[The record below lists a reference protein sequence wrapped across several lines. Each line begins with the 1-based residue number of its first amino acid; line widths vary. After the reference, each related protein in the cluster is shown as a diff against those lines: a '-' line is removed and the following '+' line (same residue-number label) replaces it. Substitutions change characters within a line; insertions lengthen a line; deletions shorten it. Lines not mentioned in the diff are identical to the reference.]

1 MAETESTKLAIDAG
15 LAIILVK
22 PQLGENIGT
31 AARAMLNCGLT
42 DLRLV
47 QPRDAWP
54 NAQANAASSGAD
66 SVIDSAQLYQTT
78 EDAIGDLQRV
88 YAATARPRDMV
99 MPVMPPRA
107 AAHDMV
113 QAAASGAAVGVL
125 FGAERSG
132 LDNDD
137 VTLADTVIE
146 VPLNPAFRSLNLA
159 QAVLIVG
166 YEWFMLSQAGLDA
179 ADDSGA
185 GPGTNAWRETGTTE
199 PVSKAVLLNFLSRLE
214 SELDDCGFLLPREKR
229 PTMVRT
235 IRNIFQRARLT
246 DQDVRTLHG
255 IVSGLTRKRSD

>member
-1 MAETESTKLAIDAG
+1 MAETDSTSRPVEGG

-22 PQLGENIGT
+22 PQLGENIGA
-31 AARAMLNCGLT
+31 AARAMLNCRLT

-47 QPRDAWP
+47 RPRDAWP
-54 NAQANAASSGAD
+54 NPQANAASSGAD
-66 SVIDSAQLYQTT
+66 GVVDGAQLYETT
-78 EDAIGDLQRV
+78 EAAISDLQRV
-88 YAATARPRDMV
+88 YATTARPRDMV
-99 MPVMPPRA
+99 KPVMSPQVAARDMHRA
-107 AAHDMV
+107 V
-113 QAAASGAAVGVL
+113 TSGAAAGIL

-166 YEWFMLSQAGLDA
+166 YEWFTLSQRVVDP
-179 ADDSGA
+179 AD
-185 GPGTNAWRETGTTE
+185 GPTSDEWRETGTKE
-199 PVSKAVLLNFLSRLE
+199 PVSKADLLNFLTRLE
-214 SELDDCGFLLPREKR
+214 GELDDCGFLLPREKR

-246 DQDVRTLHG
+246 VQDVRTLHG
-255 IVSGLTRKRSD
+255 IVSGLIRKRND